1 MEYNQHQQQETQAR
15 VREETPEERYRRL
28 KAIAD
33 ATGKRLLFVYR
44 EDERRRKAR
53 KTQTFL

>member
-1 MEYNQHQQQETQAR
+1 MNDNLSQPR